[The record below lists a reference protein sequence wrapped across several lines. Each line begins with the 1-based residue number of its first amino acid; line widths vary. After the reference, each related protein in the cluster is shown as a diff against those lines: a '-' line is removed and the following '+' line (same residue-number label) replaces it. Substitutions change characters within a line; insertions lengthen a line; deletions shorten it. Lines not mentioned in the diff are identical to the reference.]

1 MVSPS
6 PYNCLHKLFFYEVEP
21 PSTEIETGKG
31 TSTIVVG
38 SIYGSTYGNGIDC
51 KSKTTTTSY
60 AYNSWQPPCED
71 IRTPQQSEDNTRSA
85 LHYYNENTHL
95 LSLGILYIFSV

>member
-21 PSTEIETGKG
+21 PSTEIETGNG
-31 TSTIVVG
+31 NSTIVVG
-38 SIYGSTYGNGIDC
+38 NIYGSRNC

-71 IRTPQQSEDNTRSA
+71 IRTPQQSIDDRRSA
-85 LHYYNENTHL
+85 LHYYNENTPL
-95 LSLGILYIFSV
+95 LPISILYIFSV